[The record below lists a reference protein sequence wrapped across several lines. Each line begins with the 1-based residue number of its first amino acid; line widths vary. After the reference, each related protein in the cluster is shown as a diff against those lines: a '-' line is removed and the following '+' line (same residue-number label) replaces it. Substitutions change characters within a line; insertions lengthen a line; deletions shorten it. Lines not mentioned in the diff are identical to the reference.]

1 MFYFNTIKNRIYITK
16 IFNVALLAL
25 PFLLVGCNSN
35 NNNKDEYEIYD
46 LISLSDIEDINYY
59 QYGYATST
67 IFQTNEDNYNSVLSK
82 FSNLKLKEVSDN
94 DNENDKVHLEFI
106 TSKYKQNE
114 FILLMS
120 EDCVFLSLNDNDV
133 SKIYSTTISKDFYT
147 KTKEYLDSTF
157 TILC

>member
-1 MFYFNTIKNRIYITK
+1 M
-16 IFNVALLAL
+16 

-35 NNNKDEYEIYD
+35 NNKKDEYDIYD
-46 LISLSDIEDINYY
+46 FISLSDIEYINYY

>member
-1 MFYFNTIKNRIYITK
+1 MRK

>member
-1 MFYFNTIKNRIYITK
+1 MKK

-35 NNNKDEYEIYD
+35 NNKKDEYDIYD
-46 LISLSDIEDINYY
+46 FISLSDIEDINYY